1 VTAADF
7 RRQVEAA
14 RRGDTVT
21 LRLLRSAAAV
31 DIAFDLDAP
40 VLDRLL
46 AAAAAG
52 VMRTPVVEAALS
64 EEPALRQGVIDLANS
79 QTGDVTIG
87 AAAGRDVVT
96 INVYVGAD
104 HN

>member
-1 VTAADF
+1 MRAADF

-21 LRLLRSAAAV
+21 LRLLRSTAAV
-31 DIAFDLDAP
+31 SVAFDTEAST
-40 VLDRLL
+40 LDRIL
-46 AAAAAG
+46 AAAAGG
-52 VMRTPVVEAALS
+52 VMQPPVVAAALR
-64 EEPALRQGVIDLANS
+64 ETPELRQGVIDLANA
-79 QTGDVTIG
+79 QAGDVTIG

-104 HN
+104 NQ